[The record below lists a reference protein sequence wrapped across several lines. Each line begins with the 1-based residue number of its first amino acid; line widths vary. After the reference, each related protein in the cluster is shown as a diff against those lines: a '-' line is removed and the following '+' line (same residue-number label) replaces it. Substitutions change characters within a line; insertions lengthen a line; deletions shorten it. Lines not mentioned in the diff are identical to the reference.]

1 MAKRQDPRIQEL
13 LDLAEAEGITL
24 PYDPEFIAQ
33 QEDLGNIV
41 DLTTGAIILN
51 GATAHLGG
59 VGDRLTIMS
68 YTEVEEAQARHWQPR
83 IIVLGEKNIITAERG
98 L

>member
-13 LDLAEAEGITL
+13 LDLAEAEGIAL

-33 QEDLGNIV
+33 QEDLGNVV

-51 GATAHLGG
+51 EADTAY
-59 VGDRLTIMS
+59 DWTLTPEGEQLARILRG
-68 YTEVEEAQARHWQPR
+68 EV
-83 IIVLGEKNIITAERG
+83 
-98 L
+98 